1 MFKPDSHFILVPWW
15 LSLNFMLFKLT
26 QTLFSSGEIQFLIP
40 SIMTMVPE
48 GQLKVVSELE
58 DTYLCFS
65 DYVRMVIPS

>member
-1 MFKPDSHFILVPWW
+1 
-15 LSLNFMLFKLT
+15 MLFKLT